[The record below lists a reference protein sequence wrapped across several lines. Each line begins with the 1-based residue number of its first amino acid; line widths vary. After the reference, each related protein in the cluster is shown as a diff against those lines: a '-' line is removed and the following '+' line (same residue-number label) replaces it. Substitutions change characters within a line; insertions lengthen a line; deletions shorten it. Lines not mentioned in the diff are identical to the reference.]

1 MLGLRSY
8 SFPLDKVAYRWRAG
22 GLQFQDNETM
32 LIVPEVTL
40 VDHR

>member
-1 MLGLRSY
+1 M
-8 SFPLDKVAYRWRAG
+8 DKVAYRWRAG